1 MLQASTWESCGLLW
15 IHHKSILL
23 WPPPGYNVEFF
34 KFFRVVGG
42 YFKIFQVTEGSPVL
56 CSDMGST
63 KMAMCKTR
71 SKWPS
76 LISNSQR
83 HYSRWFHRTCST
95 HNGNPCEPADGTVMR
110 LKGHL
115 GNPAILRFFPRDGG
129 STHFAWGSWGCIRKD
144 WNMIPTDF
152 GNDWFI
158 LHMKSN

>member
-23 WPPPGYNVEFF
+23 WSPPGYTVEFF

-71 SKWPS
+71 SKIPS
-76 LISNSQR
+76 VTSNSQH
-83 HYSRWFHRTCST
+83 HYSVTTVDGFTEHV
-95 HNGNPCEPADGTVMR
+95 PQPADGTVMR
-110 LKGHL
+110 LEGHL
-115 GNPAILRFFPRDGG
+115 GNPAILRFFPGDGG
-129 STHFAWGSWGCIRKD
+129 STDFARGSWGCIRTD

-152 GNDWFI
+152 GND
-158 LHMKSN
+158 